1 MIVNFNEDYLRD
13 LYRSGKSDKKHRF
26 QPQIVRKYIRV
37 IDLMI
42 SEDNVQ
48 GLWKYNSL
56 NYERLEGNKEGL
68 SSVRVND
75 QYRIEFEEEFEDG
88 QTIATICNITELS
101 NHINEIVMSNNKKTI
116 KEMRAND
123 MTPFFPTHPGDV
135 LKNEIEYRG
144 ISQRQLAEEMGIAY
158 SAMNEILNARRPV
171 TEKTALLFEAAL
183 GVNAEPLLK
192 MQMRYNLQST
202 KNDSTFMARL
212 AKVRR
217 VAAAL

>member
-1 MIVNFNEDYLRD
+1 M
-13 LYRSGKSDKKHRF
+13 S
-26 QPQIVRKYIRV
+26 
-37 IDLMI
+37 
-42 SEDNVQ
+42 
-48 GLWKYNSL
+48 
-56 NYERLEGNKEGL
+56 
-68 SSVRVND
+68 ND
-75 QYRIEFEEEFEDG
+75 Q
-88 QTIATICNITELS
+88 
-101 NHINEIVMSNNKKTI
+101 KTI

-123 MTPFFPTHPGDV
+123 MNQDFNTHHGDV
-135 LKNEIEYRG
+135 LKDEIEYRG

-158 SAMNEILNARRPV
+158 SALNEILNARRPV

-202 KNDSTFMARL
+202 KSDTTFMARL